1 MLPKDYQEAYITPF
15 DTLSKSNFQTIHPC
29 FKVSLHILFRSCYHK
44 RKNNGVRGMGVELKS
59 PVLSKSS
66 KGATRDK
73 LSAEEKKAFLVSKLK
88 NLDSLLVAFSGGV
101 DSAFL
106 LAVAHEVLGKKVLAV
121 TAVSPIH
128 PLRERTEA
136 IRFARENDIPHLLFT
151 SHETDLPEFV
161 TNGPDRCYHCKKAL
175 CKILREI
182 ALERGIHHV
191 AHGVNVDDLNDFR
204 PGLQAA
210 VETGIIAPLMEENLS
225 KTEIR
230 RLSKS
235 MGLPQW
241 DKPSMACLASRL
253 PYGSAITHKKLG
265 MIETAEAF
273 LQDKGLKTFRVR
285 HHGAVA
291 RIEVAASER
300 HLILKDANR
309 ARIIEEFL
317 HLGFDH
323 IALDLEPF
331 ASGKMNRSINP

>member
-1 MLPKDYQEAYITPF
+1 MIF
-15 DTLSKSNFQTIHPC
+15 
-29 FKVSLHILFRSCYHK
+29 VS
-44 RKNNGVRGMGVELKS
+44 GMGE
-59 PVLSKSS
+59 
-66 KGATRDK
+66 GATGGR
-73 LSAEEKKAFLVSKLK
+73 LSAEEKKAILAVELRKLE
-88 NLDSLLVAFSGGV
+88 SLLVAFSGGV

-106 LAVAHEVLGKKVLAV
+106 LAVAHEALGEKVLAA

-136 IRFARENDIPHLLFT
+136 IAFAQERGISHLLFS
-151 SHETDLPEFV
+151 SHETDLPEFL

-175 CKILREI
+175 CKTLQEI
-182 ALERGIHHV
+182 AKKNGIQHV
-191 AHGVNVDDLNDFR
+191 AHGVNVDDMEDFR

-210 VETGIIAPLMEENLS
+210 VEAGIKAPLMDENLH
-225 KTEIR
+225 KAEIR
-230 RLSKS
+230 QLSKS

-253 PYGSAITHKKLG
+253 PYGSAITEKKLK

-273 LQDKGLKTFRVR
+273 LQDKGFRTLRVR

-291 RIEVAASER
+291 RIEVGAPER
-300 HLILKDANR
+300 ELILNDAIRKD
-309 ARIIEEFL
+309 IIKEFR

-331 ASGKMNRSINP
+331 ASGKMNRSINQEII

>member
-1 MLPKDYQEAYITPF
+1 MMGL
-15 DTLSKSNFQTIHPC
+15 
-29 FKVSLHILFRSCYHK
+29 
-44 RKNNGVRGMGVELKS
+44 RGMGVRPKS
-59 PVLSKSS
+59 SGLPKSS
-66 KGATRDK
+66 KGATGDR
-73 LSAEEKKAFLVSKLK
+73 LSAEEKKALLMAKLK
-88 NLDSLLVAFSGGV
+88 KLDSLMVAFSGGV

-106 LAVAHEVLGKKVLAV
+106 LAVAHEALGKKVLAV

-136 IRFARENDIPHLLFT
+136 IAFARENDIPHLLF
-151 SHETDLPEFV
+151 SSNEIDLPEFL
-161 TNGPDRCYHCKKAL
+161 TNSPDRCYHCKKAL
-175 CKILREI
+175 CKILRKI

-191 AHGVNVDDLNDFR
+191 AHGVNVDDLDDFR

-210 VETGIIAPLMEENLS
+210 VEAGIIAPLMDENLG

-253 PYGSAITHKKLG
+253 PYGSAITEEKLE

-273 LQDKGLKTFRVR
+273 LQDKGLRTFRVR
-285 HHGAVA
+285 HHGDVA
-291 RIEVAASER
+291 RIEVGTSER
-300 HLILKDANR
+300 DLILNDANR
-309 ARIIEEFL
+309 EGIIEEFR

>member
-1 MLPKDYQEAYITPF
+1 
-15 DTLSKSNFQTIHPC
+15 
-29 FKVSLHILFRSCYHK
+29 
-44 RKNNGVRGMGVELKS
+44 MGVGPKS
-59 PVLSKSS
+59 PGLPKSS
-66 KGATRDK
+66 KGATGDR
-73 LSAEEKKAFLVSKLK
+73 LSAEEKKALLMAKLK
-88 NLDSLLVAFSGGV
+88 KLDSLLVAFSGGV

-106 LAVAHEVLGKKVLAV
+106 LAVAHEALGKKVLAV

-136 IRFARENDIPHLLFT
+136 IAFAKEKNIPHLLFS
-151 SHETDLPEFV
+151 SHETDLPEFL
-161 TNGPDRCYHCKKAL
+161 TNSPDRCYHCKKAL
-175 CKILREI
+175 CKILRKI

-191 AHGVNVDDLNDFR
+191 AHGVNVDDPDDFR

-210 VETGIIAPLMEENLS
+210 VEAGIIAPLMDENLG

-230 RLSKS
+230 GLSKS

-253 PYGSAITHKKLG
+253 PYGSTITLKKLE

-273 LQDKGLKTFRVR
+273 LQDKGLRTFRVR
-285 HHGAVA
+285 HHGEVA
-291 RIEVAASER
+291 RIEVGASE
-300 HLILKDANR
+300 HDLILNDANR
-309 ARIIEEFL
+309 EGIIEEFR

-331 ASGKMNRSINP
+331 ASGKMNRSINQQTT

>member
-1 MLPKDYQEAYITPF
+1 
-15 DTLSKSNFQTIHPC
+15 
-29 FKVSLHILFRSCYHK
+29 
-44 RKNNGVRGMGVELKS
+44 MGFELKS

-66 KGATRDK
+66 KDATRDK
-73 LSAEEKKAFLVSKLK
+73 RSAKEKKALLIAKLK

-106 LAVAHEVLGKKVLAV
+106 LAVAHEALGKKVLAV

-136 IRFARENDIPHLLFT
+136 IRFAREKDIPHLLFS
-151 SHETDLPEFV
+151 SHETNLPEFL
-161 TNGPDRCYHCKKAL
+161 TNSPDRCYHCKKAL
-175 CKILREI
+175 CKILRKI
-182 ALERGIHHV
+182 AQERGIHHI
-191 AHGVNVDDLNDFR
+191 AHGVNVDDLDDFR

-210 VETGIIAPLMEENLS
+210 VEAGIIAPLMDENLG

-230 RLSKS
+230 KLSKS

-253 PYGSAITHKKLG
+253 PYGSAITEKKLE
-265 MIETAEAF
+265 MIETAEAY
-273 LQDKGLKTFRVR
+273 LQNKGLKTFRVR

-291 RIEVAASER
+291 RIEVGTSEYD
-300 HLILKDANR
+300 LILNDANR
-309 ARIIEEFL
+309 EGIIEEFR

-331 ASGKMNRSINP
+331 TSGKMNRSINS